1 MLFHGLTGAA
11 LAAFHDEVLAH
22 RVQPPGPRPPGS
34 WDGPWPHIARNHLCN
49 ALLWDE
55 EDRARRTEVPD
66 REIVASKR
74 AIDRHN
80 QARNDAVEAIDAALL
95 AALGEPEPA
104 APLHSETPGAMIDR
118 LSILA
123 LKIHHMRREAGRY
136 DAGAEHMRSCAA
148 KLERLNLQ
156 RADLRDCFD
165 RLLRAL
171 AEGQARFK
179 VYRQYKMYNDPTLNP
194 CLYQAASRG
203 PQARQARG

>member
-1 MLFHGLTGAA
+1 MLFDGLNGAA
-11 LAAFHDEVLAH
+11 LAAFHDEVLA
-22 RVQPPGPRPPGS
+22 RRLRAPGPVPHGAR
-34 WDGPWPHIARNHLCN
+34 DGPWPHIARNHLCN

-55 EDRARRTEVPD
+55 EDRARRTDVPD
-66 REIVASKR
+66 HEIVASKR

-80 QARNDAVEAIDAALL
+80 QARNDAVEAIDTALL
-95 AALGEPEPA
+95 AALGEPAPA

-123 LKIHHMRREAGRY
+123 LKIHHMRREADRRG
-136 DAGAEHMRSCAA
+136 AGAEHMRSCAA

-156 RADLRDCFD
+156 RVDLRDCLD

-171 AEGQARFK
+171 VEGRARFK

-194 CLYQAASRG
+194 WLYQAASRG
-203 PQARQARG
+203 AEARQARG